1 MSDTIGAIATGSA
14 ASAIGIIRLSGDRA
28 IEIVRTLFTP
38 SSGKS
43 MAEYQD
49 RLLVH
54 GKLRDSS
61 GELLDE
67 CLCTIS
73 RAPHSYTG
81 EDTAELQCHG
91 GPVVMRSVL
100 ESLFAAGCRQARPGE
115 FTQRAFLNGRLDL
128 TQAEAVIDL
137 IDADTS
143 RAAKNAA
150 AQLGG
155 AISRRAGE
163 IYDSLVD
170 IISHYQGAVDYPDE
184 DIEDFR
190 LIEYTGVFTSAIEGL
205 KALMGTYRRGSIMK
219 NGVLTAILGRPNA
232 GKSSLMNAILGYDRA
247 IVTDIPGT
255 TRDTIEEAATLG
267 GVKLRLTDTAGL
279 RETGDTVESMGI
291 ARAQAIA
298 EEAELALVLFDPVNP
313 SREEDLQILRS
324 VQEAEHIVVVCTKSD
339 LVSVDTALADLDGL
353 RADAVISVSSVTGQ
367 GIEALANAVSSM
379 YEDAQ
384 IPAGGL
390 LTNPRQAD
398 AIGRAIACLE
408 SALKAMEQGS
418 TPDIVLTDTEN
429 ALSALGELTGRTVR
443 DDIVSRIFERFCVGK

>member
-163 IYDSLVD
+163 IYDRLVD

-408 SALKAMEQGS
+408 SALEAMEQGS

>member
-14 ASAIGIIRLSGDRA
+14 PSAIGIIRLSGDRA
-28 IEIVRTLFTP
+28 IEIAQMLFTP
-38 SSGKS
+38 NSGKPL
-43 MAEYQD
+43 AEYQD
-49 RLLVH
+49 RLLVY
-54 GKLRDSS
+54 GKLRDAS
-61 GELLDE
+61 GELLDG

-81 EDTAELQCHG
+81 EDTAEFQCHG
-91 GPVVMRSVL
+91 GPVVLRSVM
-100 ESLFAAGCRQARPGE
+100 ESLFAVGCRQAKPGE

-155 AISRRAGE
+155 AISRGVGE

-184 DIEDFR
+184 DIEDFQ
-190 LIEYTGVFTSAIEGL
+190 LTEYEGVFTSAIEKL
-205 KALMGTYRRGSIMK
+205 NALMGTYRRGSVMK
-219 NGVLTAILGRPNA
+219 NGVLTAILGRPNV
-232 GKSSLMNAILGYDRA
+232 GKSSLMNALLGYDRA

-255 TRDTIEEAATLG
+255 TRDTIEEAVVLG
-267 GVKLRLTDTAGL
+267 GIKLRLTDTAGL
-279 RETGDTVESMGI
+279 HETGDAVESIGI
-291 ARAQAIA
+291 ARAQTIA
-298 EEAELALVLFDPVNP
+298 DEAELALVLFDPVNP
-313 SREEDLQILRS
+313 SKEADLQILRS
-324 VQEAEHIVVVCTKSD
+324 VQEAEHIVVVCTKAD
-339 LVSVDTALADLDGL
+339 LAGVDTSFVDLNGL
-353 RADAVISVSSVTGQ
+353 RADAVVSVSSVTGQ
-367 GIEALANAVSSM
+367 GIDELADIVKTT
-379 YEDAQ
+379 YEDTQ
-384 IPAGGL
+384 TPAGGL

-398 AIGRAIACLE
+398 AIGRALAALK
-408 SALKAMEQGS
+408 SALEAMGQGS